1 MFSDGFWSSSKAMF
15 SRGFWAP
22 SEEVDASE
30 SDSASSDSL
39 CSSDPDDEDDDD
51 EATGLSMLGVGAGEW
66 AADEVA
72 FDLESSRSSS
82 TYACVLHDLGRQ
94 SVQGVVLASI
104 LAWPSR
110 TKR

>member
-1 MFSDGFWSSSKAMF
+1 MS

-30 SDSASSDSL
+30 SDSASSDSF
-39 CSSDPDDEDDDD
+39 CSSDPDDEYDDD
-51 EATGLSMLGVGAGEW
+51 EAAGSSMLGVGAGDVE
-66 AADEVA
+66 ADEVA
-72 FDLESSRSSS
+72 FVLNHHGHHLFA
-82 TYACVLHDLGRQ
+82 YACVLHDLGRQ

-104 LAWPSR
+104 LSWPSR